1 MHSNPGGGT
10 RATRVLVVVLLVAG
24 GVGVALPFRHGGAL
38 RTPLR
43 PSEPVVDVPLRRAD
57 VKLDVS
63 RPGEAS
69 PASQLTDHDDPL
81 ADRYREARPD
91 VAALGPPP
99 ILPEDF
105 GQAGAGQRLAIR
117 RDWKPARLKLPDSR
131 PTLRRHRLTDG
142 DTLERMAERYLGD
155 GARADEIFAIN
166 RDLLTAPDLL
176 PLGKIIRI
184 PPPSD
189 DLPGS

>member
-1 MHSNPGGGT
+1 
-10 RATRVLVVVLLVAG
+10 VVFLVAG
-24 GVGVALPFRHGGAL
+24 GIGLALPFRHGNMLPGAL
-38 RTPLR
+38 RPT
-43 PSEPVVDVPLRRAD
+43 ETAVVDVPLRRAD

-69 PASQLTDHDDPL
+69 PAAQLLDQDETL

-91 VAALGPPP
+91 LAALLPPP

-105 GQAGAGQRLAIR
+105 GQGGAGQRPVMR
-117 RDWKPARLKLPDSR
+117 RDWKPARLKLQGSR

-142 DTLERMAERYLGD
+142 DTLERLAERYLGD
-155 GARADEIFAIN
+155 AARADEIFAIN
-166 RDLLTAPDLL
+166 RDLLGAPDLL

-184 PPPSD
+184 PSSTD
-189 DLPGS
+189 DLLES

>member
-1 MHSNPGGGT
+1 
-10 RATRVLVVVLLVAG
+10 
-24 GVGVALPFRHGGAL
+24 
-38 RTPLR
+38 
-43 PSEPVVDVPLRRAD
+43 VVDVPLRRAD

-69 PASQLTDHDDPL
+69 PAAQLMDHDDPL
-81 ADRYREARPD
+81 ADRYREARTD
-91 VAALGPPP
+91 VASLGPPP

-105 GQAGAGQRLAIR
+105 GQAGAGQRLATA

-142 DTLERMAERYLGD
+142 DTLERLAERYLGD
-155 GARADEIFAIN
+155 AARTEEIFAIN

-184 PPPSD
+184 PPATGDP
-189 DLPGS
+189 PGS